1 MRVTAEGRAARTA
14 EADAQCVEAY
24 AAAGGPEV
32 GVALVAVGG
41 NGRGELAPFSD
52 WDVVLVHDDAV
63 SPGSVAEQVWY
74 PLWDTAPRLDHSV
87 RSFSEMLSSSTGDLR
102 VALGLLDIRHLAG
115 DRGLVLRLRTT
126 MLAHWRK
133 HARALLPELRT
144 MTLERHRR
152 AGELAHASVP
162 DLKDMYGGLR
172 DTVVIKAIV
181 ATWLIDVPAVDLET
195 SRRAMLDVRD
205 LVQEIAGR
213 ATDRVVPEM
222 WDQLAERLELAD
234 GRTAQ
239 AHVRTIGRRLT
250 HLSRLAWRRVDGVL
264 ERSRP
269 GAPRRPRL
277 APLGHGLALASGEL
291 VLAPGARPA
300 RDPLMLLRASA
311 LAAEHGVALAPPT
324 AARLAR
330 ETPALAE
337 PWPEEARRLFVRL
350 LGAGR
355 GLLAVWETLEE
366 TGAVSRILPEWERIR
381 LLPHASIIHRFTV
394 DRHTIEACIEAVAL
408 LPRVARP
415 DVLLVAA
422 LLHDIGKGS
431 LTEHCVAGEPI
442 ARRIASRMGFPDDEV
457 ALIALLVRQHLL
469 LSTTA
474 TTRDPDDPATVEL
487 VVDAMGDAEALA
499 LLTALTEADAR
510 ATSAQAWTSWRAR
523 LILDLAG
530 RAARVLDTGIAAE
543 ERPQAEVEIPESVRS
558 SGSTAFRAEPLA
570 DGARVWAIA
579 PDRLGLL
586 ADLAATFALARLP
599 VRACRVWS
607 QGGFAVSVWDLDD
620 SYVDAAVLRTRFSA
634 ITEGRLDP
642 ATRLA
647 PSAAA
652 RGSEPSIEVRP
663 EASSNATVLEV
674 RTVDRP
680 GVVYTVAA
688 ALARMEIAVRSAH
701 ISTLGPQAVDVFYLQ
716 EASAGVLAEYRAA
729 EAAHAVRAAL
739 EC

>member
-1 MRVTAEGRAARTA
+1 MTAEGRAARTA

>member
-1 MRVTAEGRAARTA
+1 MTAEGRAARTA
-14 EADAQCVEAY
+14 EADEQCAKAY

-41 NGRGELAPFSD
+41 YGRGELAPFSD

-74 PLWDTAPRLDHSV
+74 PLWDTAPKLDHSV

-144 MTLERHRR
+144 MSVERHRR

-172 DTVVIKAIV
+172 DAVVIKAIV
-181 ATWLIDVPAVDLET
+181 ATWLVDVPAVDLEK
-195 SRRAMLDVRD
+195 SRRALLDVRD
-205 LVQEIAGR
+205 LVQEIGGR

-234 GRTAQ
+234 ARTAQ

-277 APLGHGLALASGEL
+277 APLGNGLALASGEVVL
-291 VLAPGARPA
+291 VPGARPS

-330 ETPALAE
+330 DTPALAE
-337 PWPEEARRLFVRL
+337 PWPEEARHLFVRL

-394 DRHTIEACIEAVAL
+394 DRHTIETCIEAVAL

-431 LTEHCVAGEPI
+431 LTEHSVAGEPI
-442 ARRIASRMGFPDDEV
+442 ARRIASRMGFSEEEV
-457 ALIALLVRQHLL
+457 DLISQLVRWHLL

-474 TTRDPDDPATVEL
+474 TTRDPDDPATVDL
-487 VVDAMGDAEALA
+487 VVDTMGDAEALA

-510 ATSAQAWTSWRAR
+510 ATSAQAWSTWRAR
-523 LILDLAG
+523 LILDLAR
-530 RAARVLDTGIAAE
+530 RAAQVLDTGVAAG
-543 ERPQAEVEIPESVRS
+543 ERPQAAVEIPESVRS
-558 SGSTAFRAEPLA
+558 GSTSFRAEPLA
-570 DGARVWAIA
+570 DGARVWVIA

-586 ADLAATFALARLP
+586 ADLAATFAVARLP
-599 VRACRVWS
+599 VRACRAWQ
-607 QGGFAVSVWDLDD
+607 QGGFGVSVWDLDD

-652 RGSEPSIEVRP
+652 RGSEPSVVVRP
-663 EASSNATVLEV
+663 EASSKATVLEV
-674 RTVDRP
+674 RTIDRP
-680 GVVYTVAA
+680 GVVYTVAV

-716 EASAGVLAEYRAA
+716 EASAGALAEHRAA